1 MERYQSKRDQRPG
14 TAAREELLSTNLSN
28 YQPSQVETKGSPHY
42 ATATDRSGAIADT
55 SMNIVAGL
63 GAELEPKRSG
73 KGENYQ
79 TGKAGERAK
88 NLAEEIKQIEKKF
101 LKPGLSAK

>member
-1 MERYQSKRDQRPG
+1 
-14 TAAREELLSTNLSN
+14 
-28 YQPSQVETKGSPHY
+28 
-42 ATATDRSGAIADT
+42 
-55 SMNIVAGL
+55 MNIVAGL